1 MQNSVKQAIVDKLN
15 ALFPVANGYTV
26 YDDNV
31 PQGATTPYFLILL
44 TNQVNSKRLS
54 TKYKSTLS
62 FDLAY
67 YSNKGTTE
75 IRADCYGVQEIILRA
90 FDLVGTYRVR
100 NKAAKITDNVLHIT
114 FDISYS
120 EMKDETL
127 VYMQQAE
134 TTTNI

>member
-1 MQNSVKQAIVDKLN
+1 MVNAVKQAIVDKLN
-15 ALFPVANGYTV
+15 ALFPVADGYTV

-31 PQGATTPYFLILL
+31 PQDCTTPYFLILL
-44 TNQVNSKRLS
+44 TKQVHSKRLN

-75 IRADCYGVQEIILRA
+75 IRADCYGVQEVILKA
-90 FDLVGTYRVR
+90 FDLVGTYRIK
-100 NKAAKITDNVLHIT
+100 NKNTQITDNVLHIT

-120 EMKDETL
+120 EMKDETI
-127 VYMQQAE
+127 VYMQQVE
-134 TTTNI
+134 TSANI